1 MGRRNKPSFD
11 EMLTKMHTDRQR
23 AAWREQD
30 RMGPEIAHKGAANC
44 ALAKERAP
52 AVAAAVTEPYLSGK
66 VRDVVANKGKP
77 GVVGG
82 EHEGSIKLATIGL
95 CLLGKPELHL
105 CWPARFAKN
114 AHMIL
119 DDLIWEYYHDG
130 EEQPYDGK
138 QTCALAYDVNK

>member
-1 MGRRNKPSFD
+1 
-11 EMLTKMHTDRQR
+11 MLTRF
-23 AAWREQD
+23 
-30 RMGPEIAHKGAANC
+30 
-44 ALAKERAP
+44 
-52 AVAAAVTEPYLSGK
+52 
-66 VRDVVANKGKP
+66 
-77 GVVGG
+77 
-82 EHEGSIKLATIGL
+82 
-95 CLLGKPELHL
+95 ELHL